1 MGAPERRTT
10 ERVILQGRK
19 GLDVSGRTGWGQY
32 RAGIT
37 LDTEGYTCSGGEI
50 PEDLSLV

>member
-1 MGAPERRTT
+1 MSQAGQ
-10 ERVILQGRK
+10 VGI
-19 GLDVSGRTGWGQY
+19 STG
-32 RAGIT
+32 AGIT